1 MISNFSKDFHELDQF
16 LGCNFF
22 QSWTS
27 FFPWKGQEPNFGK
40 GQEPNFEV
48 VVRQFKVE
56 TPQLVELV
64 VQNLEKLLA
73 LSLDENELKDIL
85 DRSTGGGFSPLKT
98 RRAFLERVLEILKE
112 PCPKKE
118 ILVRK

>member
-1 MISNFSKDFHELDQF
+1 MISNFSKDFYELDQF

-27 FFPWKGQEPNFGK
+27 FFPWK

-73 LSLDENELKDIL
+73 LSLDENELKDII
-85 DRSTGGGFSPLKT
+85 DRSTGSGFSPLKT